1 MLVPV
6 ERTAEAEEA
15 EPTDLVADE
24 PGREADDILPDT
36 DEAPVDE
43 GLPDEMDTELPVDT
57 ERDIGRDAAAGRL
70 EAEAIG
76 RSVLEGREL
85 TLREADAREDDDDA
99 VDTLPEE
106 TLLPTPA
113 TERDGTDL
121 TSGLMRGRSR
131 CICPTPAYA

>member
-1 MLVPV
+1 
-6 ERTAEAEEA
+6 
-15 EPTDLVADE
+15 
-24 PGREADDILPDT
+24 
-36 DEAPVDE
+36 
-43 GLPDEMDTELPVDT
+43 MDTELPVDT

-70 EAEAIG
+70 EAETEDIG

-121 TSGLMRGRSR
+121 TSGLRRGRAR

>member
-1 MLVPV
+1 
-6 ERTAEAEEA
+6 
-15 EPTDLVADE
+15 
-24 PGREADDILPDT
+24 
-36 DEAPVDE
+36 
-43 GLPDEMDTELPVDT
+43 MDTELPVDT

-70 EAEAIG
+70 EAEAEAIG

-121 TSGLMRGRSR
+121 TSGLRRGRSR

>member
-1 MLVPV
+1 
-6 ERTAEAEEA
+6 
-15 EPTDLVADE
+15 
-24 PGREADDILPDT
+24 
-36 DEAPVDE
+36 
-43 GLPDEMDTELPVDT
+43 MDTELPVDT

-70 EAEAIG
+70 EAEAEAIG

-85 TLREADAREDDDDA
+85 TLREADAREDNDDA
-99 VDTLPEE
+99 VDILPEE

-121 TSGLMRGRSR
+121 TSGLRRGRSR

>member
-1 MLVPV
+1 
-6 ERTAEAEEA
+6 
-15 EPTDLVADE
+15 
-24 PGREADDILPDT
+24 
-36 DEAPVDE
+36 
-43 GLPDEMDTELPVDT
+43 MDTELPVDT

-70 EAEAIG
+70 EAETEDIG

-99 VDTLPEE
+99 VDILPEE